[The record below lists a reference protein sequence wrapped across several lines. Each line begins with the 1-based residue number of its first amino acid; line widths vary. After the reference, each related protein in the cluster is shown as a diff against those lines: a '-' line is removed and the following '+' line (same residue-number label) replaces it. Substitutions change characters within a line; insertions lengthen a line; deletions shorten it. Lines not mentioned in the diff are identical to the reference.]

1 MKSYRLTRTQTVFD
15 IALEDDSVGLSE
27 PESLVHADQG
37 VALRGE
43 PREDG
48 RVNRATL
55 IVDDREG
62 WARILGK
69 KKYKILIFLYQV
81 CFNQN

>member
-27 PESLVHADQG
+27 PKGLIHADQG

-48 RVNRATL
+48 RVHRATL

-62 WARILGK
+62 
-69 KKYKILIFLYQV
+69 
-81 CFNQN
+81 